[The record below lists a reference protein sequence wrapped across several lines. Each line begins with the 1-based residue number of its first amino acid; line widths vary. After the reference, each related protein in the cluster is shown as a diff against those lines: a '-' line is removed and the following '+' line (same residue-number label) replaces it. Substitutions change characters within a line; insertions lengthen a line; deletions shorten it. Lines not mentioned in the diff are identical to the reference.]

1 MPTLTVARGR
11 KYGSIK
17 ADFEAVWD
25 ISDPRNIAHDGQGL
39 YSYTGSGERNEED
52 IGTVRTLKPLDPLRG
67 GITSFEITVVNT
79 GEECVWGGGVREGGR
94 REREGRRKG
103 GRRVRE
109 RERRWKECMYQY

>member
-11 KYGSIK
+11 KYGSVK

-67 GITSFEITVVNT
+67 GVTSFEITIVNT
-79 GEECVWGGGVREGGR
+79 GEECVLGGRGGGSKGGREGGK
-94 REREGRRKG
+94 EGREGGKEG
-103 GRRVRE
+103 G
-109 RERRWKECMYQY
+109 M